1 MTKGTKIFRIVVCA
15 LLALTMIWSAIWGA
29 TLILLGKDL
38 VLTAM
43 YDIYVAGISVNTTNA
58 DDILGDGTVYY
69 DAFNNILTFNNAT
82 IASENWPLYSKINL
96 NIELI
101 GKNRFVCKNQAYSAG
116 VYAGDDYL
124 SKDIAFIGDGSL
136 TIEIPEQCE
145 EAVGVF
151 ASNLTVTTDITVTTP
166 DCENKVHGIVC
177 DASLLVVDKAA
188 VTVNNGAAKNSVG
201 VRVRGNALLEEGTA
215 LHVAVNPGTTEICKG
230 LSVSGDIFLGKD
242 TSLEVL
248 VDDSTTAL
256 GEGIRVSGLMEIGMD
271 STVTASAKN
280 AYALE
285 CFGTIEAKKGSAIS
299 AVSDKKDAD
308 VFCSGAVVDCGAEF
322 NAKID
327 ALGGIHNK
335 IENLKTDDSMMPKS
349 K

>member
-1 MTKGTKIFRIVVCA
+1 MTKGTKIFRIVVCT

-29 TLILLGKDL
+29 ALILLGKDL
-38 VLTAM
+38 VHTAM

-69 DAFNNILTFNNAT
+69 DAYNKILTFNNAT
-82 IASENWPLYSKINL
+82 IESENWPLYSKVDL
-96 NIELI
+96 NVELI
-101 GKNRFVCKNQAYSAG
+101 GENKFVCKNEGYSAG
-116 VYAGDDYL
+116 VYAGDNYL

-151 ASNLTVTTDITVTTP
+151 ASNLTVTTDITVKTP

-177 DASLLVVDKAA
+177 DASLLVVDKAT

-201 VRVRGNALLEEGTA
+201 VRVRGNALFEEGTA
-215 LHVAVNPGTTEICKG
+215 LNVSLNPGTTEICKG

-248 VDDSTTAL
+248 VDDSATAF
-256 GEGIRVSGLMEIGMD
+256 GECIRVSGFMEIGMG
-271 STVTASAKN
+271 STVKASAKN
-280 AYALE
+280 AYAIE
-285 CFGTIEAKKGSAIS
+285 CFGAIEAKNGASIS

-308 VFCSGAVVDCGAEF
+308 IFCSGAVVNCGAEMD
-322 NAKID
+322 AEID

-335 IENLKTDDSMMPKS
+335 IEN
-349 K
+349 